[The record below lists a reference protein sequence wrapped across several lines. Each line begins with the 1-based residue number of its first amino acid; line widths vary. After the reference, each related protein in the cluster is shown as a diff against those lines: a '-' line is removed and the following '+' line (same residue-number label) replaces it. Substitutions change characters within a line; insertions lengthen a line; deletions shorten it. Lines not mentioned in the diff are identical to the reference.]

1 MAGGMTPWPR
11 ARFGFP
17 LLGIAVMLLVGCAS
31 TPAVPP
37 GVLDLSG
44 VWEGTWNG
52 GPIGR
57 GRITLT
63 LTQAGT
69 KVTGSLKM
77 SGATAM
83 SATDGPVEG
92 VVTDTTF
99 SFEQPGGFMQGE
111 MAIVGEDMSG
121 DATGRVKAALRLR
134 RQPKS

>member
-1 MAGGMTPWPR
+1 MAPRPW
-11 ARFGFP
+11 ARFRRGV
-17 LLGIAVMLLVGCAS
+17 LWITIVLIAGCAS
-31 TPAVPP
+31 QPAVPP

-69 KVTGSLKM
+69 KVTGSLTM
-77 SGATAM
+77 SGATAI
-83 SATDGPVEG
+83 SATDGPVQG
-92 VVTDTTF
+92 VVTDATF
-99 SFEQPGGFMQGE
+99 SFEQSSGFMQGD
-111 MAIVGEDMSG
+111 MDIAGEEMSG
-121 DATGRVKAALRLR
+121 ETTGRIKAALRLW

>member
-1 MAGGMTPWPR
+1 MAPR
-11 ARFGFP
+11 PRFRRAV
-17 LLGIAVMLLVGCAS
+17 LWITIVLIAGCAS
-31 TPAVPP
+31 QPAVPP

-69 KVTGSLKM
+69 KVTGSLTM
-77 SGATAM
+77 SGATAI
-83 SATDGPVEG
+83 SATDGPVQG
-92 VVTDTTF
+92 VVTDATF

>member
-1 MAGGMTPWPR
+1 VAARPWT
-11 ARFGFP
+11 RFG
-17 LLGIAVMLLVGCAS
+17 LAVLWIAVGLLAGCAS
-31 TPAVPP
+31 APAVPP

-69 KVTGSLKM
+69 KVAGSLRM
-77 SGATAM
+77 SGATAI

-99 SFEQPGGFMQGE
+99 SFEQSAGFMQGD
-111 MAIVGEDMSG
+111 MAIAGEEMSG
-121 DATGRVKAALRLR
+121 ETNGRIKAALRLR

>member
-1 MAGGMTPWPR
+1 MAVV
-11 ARFGFP
+11 
-17 LLGIAVMLLVGCAS
+17 LLPGCAS

-63 LTQAGT
+63 LMQAGT
-69 KVTGSLKM
+69 QVTGSLKM
-77 SGATAM
+77 SGATAI

-99 SFEQPGGFMQGE
+99 SFDQRGGVMQGD
-111 MAIVGEDMSG
+111 MAIVGEEMSG
-121 DATGRVKAALRLR
+121 DATGRIKATLRLR
-134 RQPKS
+134 RQPPPKS

>member
-1 MAGGMTPWPR
+1 MAR
-11 ARFGFP
+11 CGFAVLWIAVV
-17 LLGIAVMLLVGCAS
+17 LLGGCAS
-31 TPAVPP
+31 TPVVPP

-69 KVTGSLKM
+69 KVTGSLEM
-77 SGATAM
+77 SGATAI
-83 SATDGPVEG
+83 SATDGRVQG

-111 MAIVGEDMSG
+111 MAIVGEEMSG
-121 DATGRVKAALRLR
+121 ETTGRIKMALRLR

>member
-1 MAGGMTPWPR
+1 MAPR
-11 ARFGFP
+11 SWARFG
-17 LLGIAVMLLVGCAS
+17 LAVLGIAVLAGCAS

-37 GVLDLSG
+37 GVLDVSG
-44 VWEGTWNG
+44 VWEGMWNG
-52 GPIGR
+52 GPVGR

-63 LTQAGT
+63 LTQTGT

-77 SGATAM
+77 SGATAI

-99 SFEQPGGFMQGE
+99 SFEQPGGFIEGD
-111 MAIVGEDMSG
+111 MAVNGEDMSG
-121 DATGRVKAALRLR
+121 DATGRIKATLRLR

>member
-1 MAGGMTPWPR
+1 
-11 ARFGFP
+11 
-17 LLGIAVMLLVGCAS
+17 
-31 TPAVPP
+31 VPP

-57 GRITLT
+57 GRIALT

-69 KVTGSLKM
+69 KVTGTLKM
-77 SGATAM
+77 SGATAI
-83 SATDGPVEG
+83 SATDGPVQG

-99 SFEQPGGFMQGE
+99 SFEQSGGFMQGD
-111 MAIVGEDMSG
+111 MAIAGEEMSG
-121 DATGRVKAALRLR
+121 ETTGRIKAALRLR

>member
-1 MAGGMTPWPR
+1 MPRPW
-11 ARFGFP
+11 ARCGLAVLWIAIGF
-17 LLGIAVMLLVGCAS
+17 LAGCASS

-52 GPIGR
+52 GQIGR

-63 LTQAGT
+63 LTQTGT

-77 SGATAM
+77 SGATAI
-83 SATDGPVEG
+83 SATDGRVEG

-99 SFEQPGGFMQGE
+99 SFEQPGGFMQGD
-111 MAIVGEDMSG
+111 MAIVGEEMSG
-121 DATGRVKAALRLR
+121 DATGRIKATLRLR
-134 RQPKS
+134 RQPKAQS